1 MAKVVSFIN
10 LKGGVGKTHI
20 TVAVAEFIA
29 TEYEKRVLVIDL
41 DPQTNATILLI
52 GEERWKIQEDRGRT
66 LHQLFR
72 DRLERTKKFNLQE
85 SIMRGVSNLRGGIPT
100 LDLLPSSINLINIQ
114 DSLSLI
120 PSGELYTTLPIVILK
135 EAISDIL
142 PLYDYVFI
150 DCPPNLG
157 IITLNGL
164 FVSDYYL
171 IPTIPDILS
180 TYGIP
185 QILSRV
191 AMFREKLNIRVRPL
205 GIIISMYRAN
215 NILHKNTI
223 RALRAK
229 GESGEY
235 PPVLDTVI
243 PLTIKAAE
251 SARFEEVPTS
261 LKQKYGYGRIY
272 ESYKNLSDEILER
285 IERDESQGSD

>member
-1 MAKVVSFIN
+1 MGKVISFIN

-29 TEYEKRVLVIDL
+29 AEDEKRVLVIDL

-52 GEERWKIQEDRGRT
+52 GEERWKEQEDKGKT
-66 LHQLFR
+66 LYQLFR
-72 DRLERTKKFNLQE
+72 DRLEKTNKFDLE
-85 SIMRGVSNLRGGIPT
+85 TSIIRGVSNLKGGIPT

-135 EAISDIL
+135 EAIKDIL
-142 PLYDYVFI
+142 SLYDYVFI

-164 FVSDYYL
+164 FISDYYI

-191 AMFREKLNIRVRPL
+191 RMFKEKLECQGR
-205 GIIISMYRAN
+205 G
-215 NILHKNTI
+215 
-223 RALRAK
+223 
-229 GESGEY
+229 G
-235 PPVLDTVI
+235 
-243 PLTIKAAE
+243 
-251 SARFEEVPTS
+251 FEE
-261 LKQKYGYGRIY
+261 I
-272 ESYKNLSDEILER
+272 SYKP
-285 IERDESQGSD
+285 

>member
-1 MAKVVSFIN
+1 MGKVISFIN

-29 TEYEKRVLVIDL
+29 AEDEKRVLVIDL

-52 GEERWKIQEDRGRT
+52 GEERWKEQEDKGKT
-66 LHQLFR
+66 LYQLFR
-72 DRLERTKKFNLQE
+72 DRLEKTNKFDLE
-85 SIMRGVSNLRGGIPT
+85 TSIMRGVSNLKGGIPT

-135 EAISDIL
+135 EAIKDIL

-164 FVSDYYL
+164 FISDYYI

-185 QILSRV
+185 QILNRV
-191 AMFREKLNIRVRPL
+191 RMFREKLDITVRPL
-205 GIIISMYRAN
+205 GIVISMFRAN
-215 NILHKNTI
+215 NALHKNTI
-223 RALRAK
+223 KALKARA
-229 GESGEY
+229 EMGEY
-235 PPVLDTVI
+235 PEVFQTVI

-251 SARFEEVPTS
+251 SANFEDMPTS
-261 LKQKYGYGRIY
+261 LKQKYGYGKIY
-272 ESYKNLSDEILER
+272 ESYRNLATEIQER
-285 IERDESQGSD
+285 IEKDEIQRDS

>member
-1 MAKVVSFIN
+1 MSKVISFIN

-20 TVAVAEFIA
+20 TVAISEFIA
-29 TEYEKRVLVIDL
+29 LLYQKRVLVIDL

-52 GEERWKIQEDRGRT
+52 GEERWKRQEDEGKT
-66 LHQLFR
+66 LYQLFR
-72 DRLERTKKFNLQE
+72 DRLEKTNLFRIEE
-85 SIMRGVSNLRGGIPT
+85 SIVTGVSNIGGGIPT

-135 EAISDIL
+135 EAIEKVL

-164 FVSDYYL
+164 YISDYFV

-185 QILSRV
+185 QILNRV
-191 AMFREKLNIRVRPL
+191 KFFKEKTHINVSPL
-205 GIIISMYRAN
+205 GIVISMYRSN
-215 NILHKNTI
+215 NLLHKNIIQTLKTK
-223 RALRAK
+223 A
-229 GESGEY
+229 EMGEY
-235 PPVLDTVI
+235 PYIFETII

-251 SARFEEVPTS
+251 SALFEETPSS
-261 LKQKYGYGRIY
+261 LKQKYGYGKIY
-272 ESYKNLSDEILER
+272 ESYKNLSEEMIKK
-285 IERDESQGSD
+285 IEDES

>member
-1 MAKVVSFIN
+1 MSKVVSFIN

-20 TVAVAEFIA
+20 TVAVAEFVA
-29 TEYEKRVLVIDL
+29 LEYEKRVLVIDL

-52 GEERWKIQEDRGRT
+52 GEEKWKEQEDTGRT
-66 LHQLFR
+66 LYQLFR
-72 DRLERTKKFNLQE
+72 DRLEKTDNFDLQT
-85 SIMRGVSNLRGGIPT
+85 SIVRGVSNLKGGIPT
-100 LDLLPSSINLINIQ
+100 LDLLPSSINLVNIQ

-135 EAISDIL
+135 EEIRDIL
-142 PLYDYVFI
+142 SLYDYVFI

-164 FVSDYYL
+164 YVSDYYL

-185 QILSRV
+185 QILNRIT
-191 AMFREKLNIRVRPL
+191 MFREKLNIKVKPL

-215 NILHKNTI
+215 NMLHKNTI
-223 RALRAK
+223 RTLKAK
-229 GESGEY
+229 GESEEY
-235 PPVLDTVI
+235 PSIFNTAI

-251 SARFEEVPTS
+251 SAKFEDIPTS
-261 LKQKYGYGRIY
+261 LKQKYGYGKIY
-272 ESYKNLSDEILER
+272 ESYKNLTNEILER
-285 IERDESQGSD
+285 IEKDAG

>member
-1 MAKVVSFIN
+1 VGKVISFIN

-29 TEYEKRVLVIDL
+29 AEDEKRVLVIDL

-52 GEERWKIQEDRGRT
+52 GEERWKEQEDKGKT
-66 LHQLFR
+66 LYQLFR
-72 DRLERTKKFNLQE
+72 DRLEKTNKFDLE
-85 SIMRGVSNLRGGIPT
+85 TSIMRGVSNLKGGIPT

-135 EAISDIL
+135 EAIKDIL

-164 FVSDYYL
+164 FISDYYI

-185 QILSRV
+185 QILNRV
-191 AMFREKLNIRVRPL
+191 RMFREKLDITVRPL
-205 GIIISMYRAN
+205 GIVISMFRAN
-215 NILHKNTI
+215 NALHKNTI
-223 RALRAK
+223 KALKARA
-229 GESGEY
+229 EMGEY
-235 PPVLDTVI
+235 PEVFQTVI

-251 SARFEEVPTS
+251 SANFEDMPTS
-261 LKQKYGYGRIY
+261 LKQKYGYGKIY
-272 ESYKNLSDEILER
+272 ESYRNLATEIQER
-285 IERDESQGSD
+285 IEKDEIQRDS